1 VEQHR
6 RPSPQRAETGVTTP
20 NQVAPRQLV
29 VVWGDELAAFG
40 LPEAGSVRIGRA
52 DDNDIRIDHDS
63 VSRWHAVLHVGATL
77 VVEDLGAANGTFVP
91 DPTHQRRASETRQ
104 LRRLARSVAE
114 VAIGDNLIFGA
125 VSAVIRREPDT
136 YGADAVSQ
144 SGLVRGVAP
153 EGNMHALQAQAA
165 LAARSSISVL
175 ILGETGVGKEVM
187 ARSIHALSPRA
198 SRTFLGFNCAGFG
211 EHVLEGELFGY
222 ERGAFTGATEA
233 RPGLFEAAD
242 GGTVFLD
249 EVGELSLSTQA
260 KLLRLL
266 ETRAVLRIGARK
278 ERAVDV
284 RFVAATN
291 RDLEALVAIGEFR
304 RDLFYRLNG
313 ISLTIPP
320 LRARLTELEPLT
332 RGFVTEAC
340 RQLERP
346 PLGIADDALQAL
358 AAHDWPGN
366 VRELKNAIE
375 RAAVLCAEDV
385 IRREHLPSV
394 IALTRRPDPA
404 PVAEGQSEPK
414 VALLAAELDPE
425 RFAAQ
430 LAALERARIV
440 DALDKTGG
448 NQTEAAKLLGMAR
461 RTLIARLDV
470 LQLPRPRKRSS

>member
-6 RPSPQRAETGVTTP
+6 RPNPQRAADGVTTP
-20 NQVAPRQLV
+20 AEGVRRQLV
-29 VVWGDELAAFG
+29 VVWGDELMAFG
-40 LPEAGSVRIGRA
+40 LPDTGCVRIGRA
-52 DDNDIRIDHDS
+52 QDNDVRVDHDS

-77 VVEDLGAANGTFVP
+77 EVEDLGAANGTFVP
-91 DPTHQRRASETRQ
+91 DPAHRRGPPETRQ
-104 LRRLARSVAE
+104 LRRLARSTAE

-125 VSAVIRREPDT
+125 VSAVIRHMPDSC
-136 YGADAVSQ
+136 GADAASQ
-144 SGLVRGVAP
+144 PGDLQELAP
-153 EGNMHALQAQAA
+153 EGSMRAVQAQAA
-165 LAARSSISVL
+165 LAARASISVL

-187 ARSIHALSPRA
+187 ARTIHALSPRA
-198 SRTFLGFNCAGFG
+198 SRTFLGLNCAAFG
-211 EHVLEGELFGY
+211 EYVLEGELFGY

-291 RDLEALVAIGEFR
+291 RDLEALVANGTFR

-313 ISLTIPP
+313 VSLTIPP
-320 LRARLTELEPLT
+320 LRARLTELEPLA
-332 RGFVTEAC
+332 RGFVMEAC

-375 RAAVLCAEDV
+375 RAAVLCPEDV

-394 IALTRRPDPA
+394 MALSRWPDPA
-404 PVAEGQSEPK
+404 PALKGGLEPK
-414 VALLAAELDPE
+414 VAPLAAQLDPE

-430 LAALERARIV
+430 LAGLERERIV
-440 DALDKTGG
+440 NALDKTGG

-461 RTLIARLDV
+461 RTLISRLDA
-470 LQLPRPRKRSS
+470 LQLPRPRKRSP